1 MKKVV
6 TIIACLFALGVSN
19 KAKAQ
24 RIGFEGG
31 LNQSNVILS
40 IDDEELY
47 KSTLNKS
54 GVRFGLN
61 YDHSITDLFGLE
73 TGVYFSQKGLL
84 AEEVTEIGFFGSAK
98 TTMDLTLNYLEIPIL
113 GVLSKDFGKF
123 KAFLKAGPYIGAGL
137 TGKYKMESEYL
148 GMIESE
154 EEKVKWDEDD
164 FKRLDYG
171 LLFGTGLEYNS
182 FSLGCSYGL
191 GLANFSQYSEEGD
204 VIKNRTLNVS
214 LGYKLG
220 L

>member
-1 MKKVV
+1 
-6 TIIACLFALGVSN
+6 
-19 KAKAQ
+19 
-24 RIGFEGG
+24 
-31 LNQSNVILS
+31 
-40 IDDEELY
+40 
-47 KSTLNKS
+47 
-54 GVRFGLN
+54 
-61 YDHSITDLFGLE
+61 
-73 TGVYFSQKGLL
+73 
-84 AEEVTEIGFFGSAK
+84 
-98 TTMDLTLNYLEIPIL
+98 MDLTLNYLEIPIL

-123 KAFLKAGPYIGAGL
+123 KAFLKAGPYIGVGL
-137 TGKYKMESEYL
+137 TGNYKMESEYL

-154 EEKVKWDEDD
+154 EEKVKWDDDD

-204 VIKNRTLNVS
+204 MIKNRTLNVS